1 MNNEEIKN
9 KIAEL
14 EKSDDIKDLF
24 LAMKLVSNTFDEDL
38 LSDFIK
44 KYKDKIYKKDP
55 ILFIGH
61 HVNFYVLQEKYIEAL
76 QVLKCYQNEPF
87 INLTTDDFMN
97 DLEKEI
103 KKLMTPTKQHKYS
116 LLDAEQDI
124 YSQNE
129 DKLSKAISFLSQ
141 YNVRNCLPFFKEA
154 LISSISY
161 YSKILLQFIL
171 IEQSVNDVFK
181 VSNGEKEFEF
191 NPSQTLL
198 PFDRENY
205 KNVSNYIKNQNES
218 PSVINTAIEI
228 LNTLEVKMF
237 PSSITN
243 ECEEYE
249 NIGEILIF
257 VAKKYLLENPSFSK
271 LVYDT
276 QMTEIDL
283 NKIIN
288 NINAKIA

>member
-1 MNNEEIKN
+1 MNNDEIKN
-9 KIAEL
+9 KIIEL

-24 LAMKLVSNTFDEDL
+24 LAMKLISSTFDENL

-141 YNVRNCLPFFKEA
+141 YNVRNCLPFFKDA

>member
-14 EKSDDIKDLF
+14 EKSDDIRDLF

-61 HVNFYVLQEKYIEAL
+61 HVNFYVLQKKYIEAL

-141 YNVRNCLPFFKEA
+141 YNVRNCLPFFKDA

>member
-14 EKSDDIKDLF
+14 EKSDDIRDLF

-55 ILFIGH
+55 ILFIGY

-141 YNVRNCLPFFKEA
+141 YNVRNCLPFFKDA

-181 VSNGEKEFEF
+181 VSNGEKKFEF

>member
-218 PSVINTAIEI
+218 PSIINTAIEI

>member
-14 EKSDDIKDLF
+14 EKSDDIRDLF

-55 ILFIGH
+55 ILFIGY

-76 QVLKCYQNEPF
+76 QVLKCYQSEPF

-141 YNVRNCLPFFKEA
+141 YNVRNCLPFFKDA

>member
-283 NKIIN
+283 NN

>member
-14 EKSDDIKDLF
+14 EKSDDIRDLF

-55 ILFIGH
+55 ILFIGY

-103 KKLMTPTKQHKYS
+103 KKLMIPTKQHKYS

-141 YNVRNCLPFFKEA
+141 YNVRNCLPFFKDA

>member
-14 EKSDDIKDLF
+14 EKSDDIRDLF
-24 LAMKLVSNTFDEDL
+24 LAMKLVSNTFDENL

-55 ILFIGH
+55 ILFIGY

-141 YNVRNCLPFFKEA
+141 YNVRNCLPFFKDA

>member
-14 EKSDDIKDLF
+14 KKSDDIRDLF

-55 ILFIGH
+55 ILFIGY

-76 QVLKCYQNEPF
+76 QVLKCYQNELF

-141 YNVRNCLPFFKEA
+141 YNVRNCLPFFKDA

-218 PSVINTAIEI
+218 PSVINTAVEL

-237 PSSITN
+237 PSSIIN
-243 ECEEYE
+243 ECDEYG
-249 NIGEILIF
+249 NIAEILIF

>member
-14 EKSDDIKDLF
+14 EKSDDIRDLF

-141 YNVRNCLPFFKEA
+141 YNVRNCLPFFKDA

-181 VSNGEKEFEF
+181 VSNGENEFEF

>member
-14 EKSDDIKDLF
+14 EKSDDIRDLF

-55 ILFIGH
+55 ILFIGY

-141 YNVRNCLPFFKEA
+141 YNVRNCLPFFKDA

-181 VSNGEKEFEF
+181 VSNEEKEFEF

>member
-14 EKSDDIKDLF
+14 EKSDDIRDLF
-24 LAMKLVSNTFDEDL
+24 LAMKLVSNTFDENL

-141 YNVRNCLPFFKEA
+141 YNVRNCLPFFKDA

>member
-14 EKSDDIKDLF
+14 EKSDDIRDLF

-55 ILFIGH
+55 ILFVGH

-141 YNVRNCLPFFKEA
+141 YNVRNCLPFFKDA

>member
-14 EKSDDIKDLF
+14 EKSDDIRDLF

-38 LSDFIK
+38 LCDFIK

-141 YNVRNCLPFFKEA
+141 YNVRNCLPFFKDA

-283 NKIIN
+283 NKIIDEQ
-288 NINAKIA
+288 

>member
-9 KIAEL
+9 KIAE
-14 EKSDDIKDLF
+14 
-24 LAMKLVSNTFDEDL
+24 
-38 LSDFIK
+38 
-44 KYKDKIYKKDP
+44 
-55 ILFIGH
+55 
-61 HVNFYVLQEKYIEAL
+61 
-76 QVLKCYQNEPF
+76 
-87 INLTTDDFMN
+87 
-97 DLEKEI
+97 LEKEI

-124 YSQNE
+124 YSRNE

-141 YNVRNCLPFFKEA
+141 YNVRNCLPFFKDA

>member
-1 MNNEEIKN
+1 MNNDEIKN
-9 KIAEL
+9 KIIEL
-14 EKSDDIKDLF
+14 EKSNDIKDLF
-24 LAMKLVSNTFDEDL
+24 LAMKLISSTFDEEL

-116 LLDAEQDI
+116 LLEAEQDI

-141 YNVRNCLPFFKEA
+141 YNVRNCLPFFKDA

-171 IEQSVNDVFK
+171 IEQSVNDIFK
-181 VSNGEKEFEF
+181 VTDGDKMFEF

-205 KNVSNYIKNQNES
+205 KNVSNYIKNQNEN
-218 PSVINTAIEI
+218 PSVINTAVEL

-237 PSSITN
+237 PSSIIN
-243 ECEEYE
+243 ECDEYG
-249 NIGEILIF
+249 NIAEILIF
-257 VAKKYLLENPSFSK
+257 VAKKYLLENPSFSQ
-271 LVYDT
+271 LVYNT
-276 QMTEIDL
+276 QMTEIEL

-288 NINAKIA
+288 IINAKIS

>member
-14 EKSDDIKDLF
+14 EKSDDIRDLF
-24 LAMKLVSNTFDEDL
+24 LAMKLVSNTFDEDF

-55 ILFIGH
+55 ILFIGY

-141 YNVRNCLPFFKEA
+141 YNVRNCLPFFKDA

>member
-14 EKSDDIKDLF
+14 EKSDDIRDLF
-24 LAMKLVSNTFDEDL
+24 LAMKLVSHTFDEDL

-55 ILFIGH
+55 ILFIGY

-141 YNVRNCLPFFKEA
+141 YNVRNCLPFFKDA
-154 LISSISY
+154 LISSILGDFGKSIQ
-161 YSKILLQFIL
+161 K
-171 IEQSVNDVFK
+171 NVFK
-181 VSNGEKEFEF
+181 FIKADLVDFMASDCHSLGVRKPNLKEALEF
-191 NPSQTLL
+191 VKKKFNK
-198 PFDRENY
+198 E
-205 KNVSNYIKNQNES
+205 
-218 PSVINTAIEI
+218 IE
-228 LNTLEVKMF
+228 
-237 PSSITN
+237 
-243 ECEEYE
+243 
-249 NIGEILIF
+249 
-257 VAKKYLLENPSFSK
+257 
-271 LVYDT
+271 
-276 QMTEIDL
+276 
-283 NKIIN
+283 NKIN
-288 NINAKIA
+288 L

>member
-14 EKSDDIKDLF
+14 EKSDDIRDLF

-55 ILFIGH
+55 ILFIGY

-76 QVLKCYQNEPF
+76 QVLKCYQNELF

-141 YNVRNCLPFFKEA
+141 YNVRNCLPFFKDA

>member
-14 EKSDDIKDLF
+14 EKSDDIRDLF

-38 LSDFIK
+38 LSDFIN

-55 ILFIGH
+55 ILFIGY

-141 YNVRNCLPFFKEA
+141 YNVRNCLPFFKDA

>member
-14 EKSDDIKDLF
+14 EKSDDIRDLF

-38 LSDFIK
+38 LSDFIN

-55 ILFIGH
+55 ILFIGY

-103 KKLMTPTKQHKYS
+103 KKLMIPTKQHKYS

-141 YNVRNCLPFFKEA
+141 YNVRNCLPFFKDA

>member
-14 EKSDDIKDLF
+14 EKSDDIRDLF

>member
-1 MNNEEIKN
+1 MK
-9 KIAEL
+9 KL

-141 YNVRNCLPFFKEA
+141 YNVRNCLPFFKDA

>member
-1 MNNEEIKN
+1 MNNGEIKN

-14 EKSDDIKDLF
+14 EKSDDIRDLF

-38 LSDFIK
+38 LSDFIN

-55 ILFIGH
+55 ILFIGY

-141 YNVRNCLPFFKEA
+141 YNVRNCLPFFKDA

>member
-14 EKSDDIKDLF
+14 EKSDDIRDLF

-55 ILFIGH
+55 ILFIGY
-61 HVNFYVLQEKYIEAL
+61 HVNFYVLQEKYIEEL

-141 YNVRNCLPFFKEA
+141 YNVRNCLPFFKDA

>member
-55 ILFIGH
+55 ILFISH

>member
-14 EKSDDIKDLF
+14 EKSDDIRDLF

-55 ILFIGH
+55 ILFIGY

-141 YNVRNCLPFFKEA
+141 YNVRNCLPFFKDA

-191 NPSQTLL
+191 SPSQTLL

>member
-1 MNNEEIKN
+1 MNNEEKKN

-14 EKSDDIKDLF
+14 EKSDDIRDLF

-55 ILFIGH
+55 ILFIGY

-141 YNVRNCLPFFKEA
+141 YNVRNCLPFFKDA

-181 VSNGEKEFEF
+181 VSNEEKEFEF